1 MCDKDCE
8 NKHESQPE
16 SKVNKVILKSLSSE
30 TIMSQIRHKKTKK
43 LKSEFSEMEIA
54 FPKALYTKRSFWKI
68 GNKNEVNTY
77 AFNQR

>member
-1 MCDKDCE
+1 MDVKKVCDKDCE

-43 LKSEFSEMEIA
+43 LK
-54 FPKALYTKRSFWKI
+54 Y
-68 GNKNEVNTY
+68 V
-77 AFNQR
+77 